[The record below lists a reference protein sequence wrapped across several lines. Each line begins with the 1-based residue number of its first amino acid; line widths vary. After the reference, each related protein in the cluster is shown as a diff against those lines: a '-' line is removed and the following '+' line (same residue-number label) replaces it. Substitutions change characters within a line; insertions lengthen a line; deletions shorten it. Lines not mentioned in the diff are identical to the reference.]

1 MSISFE
7 LPQSRIISP
16 LRYREGTTSVWTH
29 PAAQCSMLLV
39 WGLFLFLYGIHQ
51 GDLYRTEGLRAIIG
65 KEMYRTGD
73 WTVPKLYGEP
83 ILTKPPLFYW
93 AIASTGYLFGEVTT
107 WSARLPAALAGLG
120 CLLIVYFTL
129 RRYSQSSW
137 LPLLAALAL
146 PCSGMWLEKASSSEI
161 DTLLVMFVLGAWACF
176 LRVLEGLQAG
186 ESHLGWWIAT
196 LLCVAGGVLTKWTG
210 FLFFYVMAVPLLLW
224 QRQLWRLFH
233 WHHLLAALI
242 GMAIVWCWLGLVVF
256 DLGWAN
262 VSNMLWKEG
271 APRVLHS
278 KNASQQL
285 LMETL
290 LHPFKIIGIAAP
302 WSIIVVL
309 GWRKRVFSSLTLIEK
324 SLLCW
329 AVAGTLMMTVF
340 PDHNIRQSFSLVPAW
355 TLLGVFTLKRM
366 WQADAV
372 PVWFKQHPF
381 RWLMIAMLAW
391 SAIKIIHVEV
401 LIPARF
407 RERPSLEAQ
416 ATIMQQFVP
425 TGATLYLARVKDECL
440 LFNYGCGVQRLRTW
454 SQLPAD
460 GMIYCAMTEEERRDF
475 TVTSTSRIV
484 LEKTLQDAQGDVLV
498 LVQLQLNR

>member
-7 LPQSRIISP
+7 IQSDRFVSS
-16 LRYREGTTSVWTH
+16 RHVSQAVTSVWTH
-29 PAAQCSMLLV
+29 PAIQCVLLLFWGML
-39 WGLFLFLYGIHQ
+39 LFLYGIHQ

-73 WTVPKLYGEP
+73 WVVPKLYGEP

-107 WSARLPAALAGLG
+107 WSARLPAALAGVG
-120 CLLIVYFTL
+120 CLLIVFFIL
-129 RRYSQSSW
+129 RRFSQSTW

-176 LRVLEGLQAG
+176 LRVLEGLQAS
-186 ESHLGWWIAT
+186 ESPLGWWIAT

-233 WHHLLAALI
+233 WHHLLAAFI
-242 GMAIVWCWLGLVVF
+242 GMAIVWCWLGLVVN
-256 DLGWAN
+256 DLGWTN

-285 LMETL
+285 LLETL

-302 WSIIVVL
+302 WSIIVLL
-309 GWRKRVFSSLTLIEK
+309 GWRKRIFTSLTLIEK

-366 WQADAV
+366 WQNDV
-372 PVWFKQHPF
+372 FPEWLKQHPF
-381 RWLMIAMLAW
+381 RWLMVAMLIW

-416 ATIMQQFVP
+416 ATIMRQFVP
-425 TGATLYLARVKDECL
+425 ADATLYLARVKDECL
-440 LFNYGCGVQRLRTW
+440 LFNYGRSVQRLRNW
-454 SQLPAD
+454 GLLP
-460 GMIYCAMTEEERRDF
+460 MSINIWCVLTEDERRCWPSSLSQR
-475 TVTSTSRIV
+475 VMREHSM
-484 LEKTLQDAQGDVLV
+484 LDAQGDQLILV
-498 LVQLQLNR
+498 ELQP

>member
-7 LPQSRIISP
+7 LPQSRIMYPS
-16 LRYREGTTSVWTH
+16 RYREGRTSIWAH
-29 PAAQCSMLLV
+29 PAVQCSLLLL

-73 WTVPKLYGEP
+73 WIVPKLYGEP

-93 AIASTGYLFGEVTT
+93 AIASTGYFFGEVTT
-107 WSARLPAALAGLG
+107 WSTRLPAALAGLG

-129 RRYSQSSW
+129 RRYSQSTW
-137 LPLLAALAL
+137 LPLLAAMAL

-161 DTLLVMFVLGAWACF
+161 DTVLVMFVLGAWACF

-186 ESHLGWWIAT
+186 ESPLNWWIAT

-242 GMAIVWCWLGLVVF
+242 GMAIVWCWLGLVVY
-256 DLGWAN
+256 DLGWSN

-285 LMETL
+285 LMESL
-290 LHPFKIIGIAAP
+290 VHPFKIIGIAAP
-302 WSIIVVL
+302 WSIIVIL
-309 GWRKRVFSSLTLIEK
+309 GWRKRVFTSLTLIEK

-355 TLLGVFTLKRM
+355 TLLGVFTLHRT

-372 PVWFKQHPF
+372 PGWLKQNPF
-381 RWLMIAMLAW
+381 RWLIASMLVW

-401 LIPARF
+401 LMPARF

-416 ATIMQQFVP
+416 ATIMRQFVP
-425 TGATLYLARVKDECL
+425 TGARLYLARVKDECL
-440 LFNYGCGVQRLRTW
+440 LFNYGRGVQRLGNW
-454 SQLPAD
+454 STFVWQGSD
-460 GMIYCAMTEEERRDF
+460 CCALTPEERRNWPD
-475 TVTSTSRIV
+475 SIV
-484 LEKTLQDAQGDVLV
+484 SSIVQECSILDAQGDTLLLV
-498 LVQLQLNR
+498 RLR